1 MRDIQAIVV
10 KRKKSP
16 YMQQRIVNGPRAFS
30 DLGEKFRRET
40 ILKSKNDMRKK
51 IYKEMAH
58 QHLIE
63 SLRSLNVIHFQ
74 LGNEKE
80 AKRFEEMREDMNER
94 LEGKKL

>member
-1 MRDIQAIVV
+1 MRDLQAIVV

-30 DLGEKFRRET
+30 DLGKKFRRET
-40 ILKSKNDMRKK
+40 ILKSSYDMRKK

-63 SLRSLNVIHFQ
+63 SLKLYIHFQ
-74 LGNEKE
+74 FGN
-80 AKRFEEMREDMNER
+80 
-94 LEGKKL
+94 